1 MIIIG
6 VDPGISGAISIVENK
21 KILEV
26 YDTPTMIEGKKNKR
40 QINGAQVTNIIKER
54 LNKGNEVV
62 VVVEH
67 VNAMPG
73 QGVTSMFNFGQSF
86 GVIKG
91 ICAALSL
98 PIYFVRPTKWKKHF
112 NLIKTHKDASRTKV
126 IEAYPEIS
134 SKLHRKK
141 DCNRADAILIALY
154 FNEVAT
160 QVVGLGGSTDFSLI
174 QLFLRADFIVKS
186 VIILLIAASIY
197 SWALIFDK
205 YKLFKK
211 IEKTTTTFEEKFWKS
226 KSAESFYNSLTNRDK
241 DPVANIFQ
249 SAMAEVIKTKSK
261 SSVVQSAR
269 VSRIIEISTDK
280 QIRNIE
286 KNFTFLAT
294 VGSTAPFIGLFGTV
308 WGIMNSFQ
316 SIAISR
322 NTSLA
327 IVAPGIAEALFATAL
342 GLLAAIPAVV
352 AYNKF
357 NSDAKRYGS
366 RIENFSKRFLS
377 II

>member
-1 MIIIG
+1 M
-6 VDPGISGAISIVENK
+6 E
-21 KILEV
+21 
-26 YDTPTMIEGKKNKR
+26 
-40 QINGAQVTNIIKER
+40 Q
-54 LNKGNEVV
+54 
-62 VVVEH
+62 
-67 VNAMPG
+67 
-73 QGVTSMFNFGQSF
+73 
-86 GVIKG
+86 
-91 ICAALSL
+91 
-98 PIYFVRPTKWKKHF
+98 
-112 NLIKTHKDASRTKV
+112 
-126 IEAYPEIS
+126 
-134 SKLHRKK
+134 
-141 DCNRADAILIALY
+141 
-154 FNEVAT
+154 EVAT

-186 VIILLIAASIY
+186 VIIILIAASIY
-197 SWALIFDK
+197 SWALIFEK

-211 IEKTTTTFEEKFWKS
+211 IEKSTTSFEEKFWKS
-226 KSAESFYNSLTNRDK
+226 RSAENFYNNLTNREK

-249 SAMAEVIKTKSK
+249 SAMAELIKTKSK
-261 SSVVQSAR
+261 SSSVQSAR
-269 VSRIIEISTDK
+269 VSRVIEISADK
-280 QIRNIE
+280 EIKLIE
-286 KNFTFLAT
+286 KHFTFLAT

-357 NSDAKRYGS
+357 NSDSKKYSG